1 MKLNEIE
8 PGMWL
13 KDLGIVLQVIEPQ
26 GHEMDGIKLVE
37 YIEPNDLEYSPMVAM
52 VGEGEDLVEVDSRGS
67 HEWCDLMRE
76 FVAAQAK
83 SAAECL
89 QRKADAE
96 KMLELWSAGPPAVP
110 GILEH

>member
-1 MKLNEIE
+1 MKINEIE

-13 KDLGIVLQVIEPQ
+13 KDLGIVLSVVQ
-26 GHEMDGIKLVE
+26 GTQNMDCVFLVD
-37 YIEPNDLEYSPMVAM
+37 YVEPNDLEYSPMTSL
-52 VGEGEDLVEVDSRGS
+52 VGADEELEELYPRGG
-67 HEWCDLMRE
+67 HDWCDLMRE
-76 FVAAQAK
+76 FIDAQAK

-110 GILEH
+110 GILER